1 MLLQNMPIHMCPYP
15 HNHHRVNTHSCHAN
29 YFVRREVRNAYMRA
43 GIVVWVRLASRA
55 LRAVFV
61 TIWCALVC
69 AGPLIKFIGV
79 CVCMH
84 HFRLHCET
92 QRKGRIYVYTFVHR
106 CFSVY
111 ICMYSARCR
120 LIVL

>member
-43 GIVVWVRLASRA
+43 AKVVWVRLASRA

-61 TIWCALVC
+61 TIFIASEKRRRTHRH
-69 AGPLIKFIGV
+69 GIGV
-79 CVCMH
+79 RWSSYQIYRCVC
-84 HFRLHCET
+84 
-92 QRKGRIYVYTFVHR
+92 VYASFQ
-106 CFSVY
+106 
-111 ICMYSARCR
+111 AA
-120 LIVL
+120 L